1 MQIKLDAKGHLFS
14 LSRQPAL
21 SPTNPYQNKTRNT
34 SNFCSTHTNPYK
46 LIPPYTPFPFQI
58 KFLNHSH
65 QLLIF
70 QPLPQFPRNPPQILQ
85 CNHPLVIR
93 IKQRKSPQYL
103 VPRIPLTNQFRS
115 NSLETR
121 ERQSEASRRKR
132 FVRVEWVVG
141 CRVGSSEGV
150 LWSGWRLRWG
160 VGGSERGDAVGGE
173 EGENF

>member
-115 NSLETR
+115 NSLELG
-121 ERQSEASRRKR
+121 SVKVRRPGGR
-132 FVRVEWVVG
+132 GSFGLSGLLAAEWG
-141 CRVGSSEGV
+141 AAKAFCG
-150 LWSGWRLRWG
+150 LD
-160 VGGSERGDAVGGE
+160 GG
-173 EGENF
+173 